1 MFYFWLNDNS
11 ILCHG
16 HENYEDKRISKEHE
30 QTMTKTSLI
39 LNQRRNT
46 KFRKNLTKCAR
57 HQFKRNFIMNTW
69 KNIRRL

>member
-39 LNQRRNT
+39 LNQRMKHKIQKKLNKVCKTSIQT
-46 KFRKNLTKCAR
+46 KLYYEYMEK
-57 HQFKRNFIMNTW
+57 H
-69 KNIRRL
+69 